1 MAIYG
6 PLGELSE
13 EHHRGLW
20 GVQEFYRALS
30 LVNGGRRKET
40 DLLEGLR

>member
-6 PLGELSE
+6 PLAELSE
-13 EHHRGLW
+13 AHHRGLW
-20 GVQEFYRALS
+20 GVQEFYRVLS
-30 LVNGGRRKET
+30 LVNGGRQKET